1 MGYVRR
7 VKTASKVQ
15 IPKSIQKE
23 AELIFQHKVAQI
35 AEAHHISNCRILNLN
50 QRPSKF
56 VPSSNATL
64 APRGTKSIP
73 VTGSS
78 DKRTITGTF
87 TINHDGDYLPMQLIY
102 QGTTVQRLPCFDFPN
117 SFSLGMNPKYFSNTA
132 EALKIINEI
141 IVLYLTKKK
150 NELRLPQDHP
160 SLLII
165 GCFLWA
171 SDPKKS

>member
-7 VKTASKVQ
+7 AKTTSKVQ

-35 AEAHHISNCRILNLN
+35 VEAHHIPNCMILDLN

-56 VPSSNATL
+56 FPSSNTTL

-87 TINHDGDYLPMQLIY
+87 TISHDGD
-102 QGTTVQRLPCFDFPN
+102 GDW
-117 SFSLGMNPKYFSNTA
+117 G
-132 EALKIINEI
+132 
-141 IVLYLTKKK
+141 
-150 NELRLPQDHP
+150 D
-160 SLLII
+160 
-165 GCFLWA
+165 
-171 SDPKKS
+171 